1 MRERGLQLVGAM
13 WVCEQEQTESK
24 AQRCVPRRI
33 SRKGGF
39 MSRRLAKTDLRLQA
53 EGIALHLDEH
63 GIHEMYSSVN
73 Q

>member
-24 AQRCVPRRI
+24 AQPCVPRRI
-33 SRKGGF
+33 SHKGGF
-39 MSRRLAKTDLRLQA
+39 MNRRLAKTDLRLQA